1 MYTILINI
9 KIQKTEEKQN
19 SCNKI
24 SRDES
29 ETVLNAF

>member
-19 SCNKI
+19 SCN
-24 SRDES
+24 RDES
-29 ETVLNAF
+29 ETVLNAFE